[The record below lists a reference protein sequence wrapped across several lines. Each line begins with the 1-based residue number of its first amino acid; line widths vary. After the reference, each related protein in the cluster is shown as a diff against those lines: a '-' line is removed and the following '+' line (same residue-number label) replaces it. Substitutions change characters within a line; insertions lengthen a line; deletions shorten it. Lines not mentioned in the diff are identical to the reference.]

1 MAPGLQLTGLRL
13 RPGMLTSCLHLSSAG
28 LNSALLAVPL
38 PTPSSAHSSVPDE
51 LKMFK
56 PAGGQGCHSLAE
68 RWHSPGV
75 SPLWSTRVH
84 TTPAW
89 GPCLLPRVSLIP
101 CRLSIPA
108 TGNLQRDRLKWGDTP
123 SASGSNPQPSCGD
136 NLLWDSGQVPFPLS
150 LWTMGGLDPKAPW
163 VPVST
168 DPL

>member
-84 TTPAW
+84 TH
-89 GPCLLPRVSLIP
+89 LLGVHAFFPGRPVGLP
-101 CRLSIPA
+101 H
-108 TGNLQRDRLKWGDTP
+108 
-123 SASGSNPQPSCGD
+123 
-136 NLLWDSGQVPFPLS
+136 PLS
-150 LWTMGGLDPKAPW
+150 PEHPSHRKSPGGQA
-163 VPVST
+163 
-168 DPL
+168 

>member
-75 SPLWSTRVH
+75 SPLWSTRV
-84 TTPAW
+84 PSSQG
-89 GPCLLPRVSLIP
+89 GPWVSLIP

-108 TGNLQRDRLKWGDTP
+108 TGNLQGDRLKWGDTP

-150 LWTMGGLDPKAPW
+150 LWTMGRLDPKAPW
-163 VPVST
+163 VPAST